1 IFPWKLVSAAAFLVP
16 ERGQDKIDIVIN
28 ETFGEVES
36 SNLIGKEQTDKSDND
51 IPHDNYTENSNDVQ
65 THTFTKFPPTAEDE
79 DEETDKSEQF
89 FDVETR
95 QVLYR
100 IGGSMLPLPRS
111 NYLKSHIRPN
121 PDLYGPFW
129 ICTTLVFTTAIA
141 GNLANYLQSAGID
154 YQWKYDFHKVTFAA
168 TAIFSYWWLVPTAI
182 FGVLWWRGN
191 QAGYTF
197 LEILCV
203 YGYSLA
209 IYIPVSILWVIQFN
223 WFQWLL
229 VAVGAVMS
237 GLVLVFVFWP
247 AVREEDKKIAWSII
261 VVIFL
266 LHLALAVGFKAKW
279 CVHCKFF

>member
-1 IFPWKLVSAAAFLVP
+1 M
-16 ERGQDKIDIVIN
+16 
-28 ETFGEVES
+28 
-36 SNLIGKEQTDKSDND
+36 
-51 IPHDNYTENSNDVQ
+51 
-65 THTFTKFPPTAEDE
+65 
-79 DEETDKSEQF
+79 
-89 FDVETR
+89 
-95 QVLYR
+95 LYR

-141 GNLANYLQSAGID
+141 GNFANYLQSAGID

-266 LHLALAVGFKAKW
+266 LHLALAVGFKLYFFHVPAQTNTSGSTTASIQNITKPPLLKEMNKAMKTGETAVKAAAKIAEKGTKQQTTKSRSASNQENKKSEKQK
-279 CVHCKFF
+279 VEKPLDVPVKAPTLKKQTSEQLKIRRQA